1 MKMCFYVLRLQS
13 QTLPVADSIPEQR
26 EYHGLALGG
35 PKATLEIQVWTITR
49 LASNTGNDVSFS
61 GHIILGHVAFY

>member
-13 QTLPVADSIPEQR
+13 QTLPVADRIPEQR
-26 EYHGLALGG
+26 ERHGLALGG
-35 PKATLEIQVWTITR
+35 LKATWEIQVCAITR

-61 GHIILGHVAFY
+61 EHIILRHVAFY